1 MKLRRLFWIGAA
13 GLLGF
18 VPWAITWF
26 FPGEGRVPVLILVS
40 GVLILV
46 LAVVLSRLAPRF
58 REELRT

>member
-1 MKLRRLFWIGAA
+1 MLGAA